1 MRASTG
7 SVIARWPSTAI
18 TDRVVDT
25 HLLNLRKKVQAVP
38 AKPRYLCSVR
48 GMGYRFDW

>member
-1 MRASTG
+1 MLNARTHGAEKVTG
-7 SVIARWPSTAI
+7 LDTSAL
-18 TDRVVDT
+18 DT

-48 GMGYRFDW
+48 GMGYRFDG

>member
-1 MRASTG
+1 MLNARTHGAEKVTG
-7 SVIARWPSTAI
+7 LDIS
-18 TDRVVDT
+18 VVDT

-38 AKPRYLCSVR
+38 AWPSYLCSVR